1 MKMGTITIHYSAK
14 FAGKNESYHGEFEVT
29 ATNEQIEAQKE
40 HVTNI
45 AVGKLREKCTQV
57 WGIDFATLTKIEV
70 YFYSRKQPKEILI
83 FKKEKQQS

>member
-1 MKMGTITIHYSAK
+1 MSKITIHYSAK
-14 FAGKNESYHGEFEVT
+14 FAEKKESYHGEFEVT
-29 ATNEQIEAQKE
+29 ATQGQIEAQTE

-70 YFYSRKQPKEILI
+70 YFYSRTQPKEILI
-83 FKKEKQQS
+83 FKKEKQS

>member
-1 MKMGTITIHYSAK
+1 MGTITIHYSAK

-29 ATNEQIEAQKE
+29 ATQEQIEAQSE

-45 AVGKLREKCTQV
+45 SVGKLREKCAQV
-57 WGIDFATLTKIEV
+57 WGTDFLTLIKIEV
-70 YFYSRKQPKEILI
+70 YFYSREQPKEILI